1 MSNLSRRL
9 IASLR
14 EIDGQKT
21 PLLTKIA
28 DVISEAAHGIKCRCG
43 WYSVKY
49 FFINL
54 PFFVKQAWKWRSW
67 DYTYQI
73 ELFADAL
80 ERSAR
85 SIKHNDNHVGAD
97 KTYRRAMTAVGM
109 LRKAYINPEFD
120 KSLWAYLVKTSPLY
134 KNVSYDK
141 HSKEWYNKLSDVIRK
156 RADAWEKQR
165 KDDAWKYV
173 NKHIQKIWD

>member
-28 DVISEAAHGIKCRCG
+28 DVISEAAHEIKSRCG
-43 WYSVKY
+43 WYNVKY
-49 FFINL
+49 FCANL
-54 PFFVKQAWKWRSW
+54 PFFIKQAWKWRSW

-85 SIKHNDNHVGAD
+85 SIKRNDNHVGAD
-97 KTYRRAMTAVGM
+97 KTHRRAMTASGM
-109 LRKAYINPEFD
+109 LRKAYLDQEFD
-120 KSLWAYLVKTSPLY
+120 KSLLQHLQKRNPLITRRDATNPEQEA
-134 KNVSYDK
+134 KMFRI
-141 HSKEWYNKLSDVIRK
+141 IRN
-156 RADAWEKQR
+156 RVDAWEKQR

-173 NKHIQKIWD
+173 NKHIQKFWD